1 MSVEVQALLRH
12 IQLHKAVMALLLIL
26 DTVKLVLVKSIDV
39 SNILHPRVENLAKI
53 LFLHYRSDS
62 STVVVTC
69 GKNVV
74 NVEMLHSIGQDGK

>member
-62 STVVVTC
+62 STVVVTR
-69 GKNVV
+69 GKNVA